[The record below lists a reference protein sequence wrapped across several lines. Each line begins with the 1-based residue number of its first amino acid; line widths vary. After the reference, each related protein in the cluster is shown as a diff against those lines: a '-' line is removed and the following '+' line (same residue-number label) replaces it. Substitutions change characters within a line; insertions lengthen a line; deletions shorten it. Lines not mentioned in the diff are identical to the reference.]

1 MKVMD
6 NMDRRWFER
15 GAIIG
20 RRIPDMT
27 YPFSNFGQQLGTGSG
42 IGELMDDLGH
52 ALASG
57 GPDLKM
63 LGGGQPARIPEMNA
77 VWRRRLEELMEE
89 NGGLERSLTS
99 YDPPR
104 GNPHFLEAIATLFRE
119 TFGWALTA
127 DNVAV
132 TAGGQTAFYFLF
144 NLLAGEMPDG
154 TRRKVLLPLVPE
166 YIGYANQGHCGEL
179 FRAVTPL
186 IEKTGPHEFKY
197 RVDFDNLEVTPDIA
211 AICASRPTNP
221 TGNVL
226 TDDEVARL
234 SAIAKQHGIPLII
247 DNAYGAPFPGIIFA
261 EAKAFWEEH
270 VILTLS
276 LSKIGLPGTRTG
288 IVIGPPE
295 VIRALGSMS
304 AIAGLSNPNMGQ
316 QITLPLI
323 RSGEIL
329 KLSNEVVRPF
339 YQEKCRLAR
348 EAAAEAFGDGIEWF
362 MHVSEGALFLWF
374 WFPGLAISSK
384 ELYERLKEREVL
396 IIPGEYFF
404 FGLEDESW
412 QHRRECIR
420 VSYAMDGAVV
430 REGLRIIAEEVRRA
444 GQPAVVG

>member
-1 MKVMD
+1 MS
-6 NMDRRWFER
+6 
-15 GAIIG
+15 
-20 RRIPDMT
+20 
-27 YPFSNFGQQLGTGSG
+27 YQFSKFGHHLGSGSG

-57 GPDLKM
+57 GPDMKM
-63 LGGGQPARIPEMNA
+63 LGGGQPARIPEINA

-89 NGGLERSLTS
+89 TGGLDRSLTC

-104 GNPHFLEAIATLFRE
+104 GNPHFLEAIASLFRE
-119 TFGWALTA
+119 TFGWNLTSE
-127 DNVAV
+127 NVAV

-154 TRRKVLLPLVPE
+154 TRRRILLPLVPE
-166 YIGYANQGHCGEL
+166 YIGYANQGNGGEL
-179 FRAVTPL
+179 FRAVMPS

-197 RVDFDNLEVTPDIA
+197 HVDFDKLVVTPDIA

-234 SAIAKQHGIPLII
+234 SAIAKEHGIPLII
-247 DNAYGAPFPGIIFA
+247 DNAYGAPFPGILFA
-261 EAKAFWEEH
+261 DATPFWDEH

-288 IVIGPPE
+288 IVIGPPDI
-295 VIRALGSMS
+295 IRALGSMS
-304 AIAGLSNPNMGQ
+304 AIAGLSNPSIGQ

-329 KLSNEVVRPF
+329 KLSDEVVKPF
-339 YQEKCRLAR
+339 YQGKCKLAR
-348 EAAAEAFGDGIEWF
+348 EAAFKAFGEDIEWS

-374 WFPGLAISSK
+374 WFPGLAITTK
-384 ELYERLKEREVL
+384 ELYERLKKREVL
-396 IIPGEYFF
+396 VIPGEYFF
-404 FGLEDESW
+404 FGHDDPDW
-412 QHRRECIR
+412 PHRHECIR
-420 VSYAMDGAVV
+420 VSYAMDEAVV
-430 REGLRIIAEEVRRA
+430 RDGLRIIAEEVRSLEPSTDSA
-444 GQPAVVG
+444 I

>member
-1 MKVMD
+1 MSY
-6 NMDRRWFER
+6 E
-15 GAIIG
+15 
-20 RRIPDMT
+20 
-27 YPFSNFGQQLGTGSG
+27 FSNFGKHLGSGSG
-42 IGELMDDLGH
+42 IGDLMDDLGH

-89 NGGLERSLTS
+89 PGGLERALTS

-119 TFGWALTA
+119 MFGWNLTA

-132 TAGGQTAFYFLF
+132 TSGGQTAFYFLF

-154 TRRKVLLPLVPE
+154 TQRKILLPLVPE
-166 YIGYANQGHCGEL
+166 YIGYANQGVSGGL
-179 FRAVTPL
+179 FHAVTPL

-197 RVDFDNLEVTPDIA
+197 RVDFDNLKVTPDIA
-211 AICASRPTNP
+211 ALCASRPTNP

-234 SAIAKQHGIPLII
+234 SAIAKLHGIPLII
-247 DNAYGAPFPGIIFA
+247 DNAYGAPFPGILFA
-261 EAKAFWEEH
+261 DATPFWDEH

-295 VIRALGSMS
+295 IIRALGSMS
-304 AIAGLSNPNMGQ
+304 AIAGLSNPNIGQ

-323 RSGEIL
+323 KSGEIL
-329 KLSNEVVRPF
+329 KLSREVVRPF

-348 EAAAEAFGDGIEWF
+348 DAAFEAFGNDMEWF

-374 WFPGLAISSK
+374 WFPGLSITSQ
-384 ELYERLKEREVL
+384 ELYERLKQREVL
-396 IIPGEYFF
+396 VIPGHHFF
-404 FGLEDESW
+404 FGHEDPDW
-412 QHRRECIR
+412 PHRHECIR
-420 VSYAMDGAVV
+420 VSYAMDEAVV
-430 REGLRIIAEEVRRA
+430 RDGLKIIAEEVRLGGRDI
-444 GQPAVVG
+444 PVPPL

>member
-6 NMDRRWFER
+6 IMGSRWFER

-20 RRIPDMT
+20 RRILDMS
-27 YPFSNFGQQLGTGSG
+27 YEFSQFGQHLGSGSG

-63 LGGGQPARIPEMNA
+63 LGGGQPARIPAMDA

-89 NGGLERSLTS
+89 PGGLGRSLTS

-104 GNPHFLEAIATLFRE
+104 GNPQFLEAIATLFRE
-119 TFGWALTA
+119 TFGWNLTS
-127 DNVAV
+127 DNIAV
-132 TAGGQTAFYFLF
+132 TCGGQTAFYFLF
-144 NLLAGEMPDG
+144 NLLAGLMPDG
-154 TRRKVLLPLVPE
+154 SHRKILLPLVPE
-166 YIGYANQGHCGEL
+166 YIGYANQGVDGDL

-197 RVDFDNLEVTPDIA
+197 RVDFDNLAITPDIA

-226 TDDEVARL
+226 TDDEIARL

-261 EAKAFWEEH
+261 DATPFWEIH
-270 VILTLS
+270 VVLTLS
-276 LSKIGLPGTRTG
+276 LSKLGLPGTRTG

-295 VIRALGSMS
+295 IIRALGSMS
-304 AIAGLSNPNMGQ
+304 AIAGLSNPNIGQ

-323 RSGEIL
+323 KSGEIL
-329 KLSNEVVRPF
+329 RLSREVVRPF

-348 EAAAEAFGDGIEWF
+348 AAAIEAFGEEMQWF
-362 MHVSEGALFLWF
+362 MHRSEGALFLWF
-374 WFPGLAISSK
+374 WFPGLRITSQ
-384 ELYERLKEREVL
+384 ELYERLKKREVL
-396 IIPGEYFF
+396 VIPGHHFF
-404 FGLEDESW
+404 FGHDAVDW
-412 QHRRECIR
+412 PHRHECIR
-420 VSYAMDGAVV
+420 VSYAMDEKSV
-430 REGLRIIAEEVRRA
+430 RDGLKIIAEEVRKA
-444 GQPAVVG
+444 LGV